1 MALEI
6 TTVRDISIVMMPR
19 RMDANNAPAVESD
32 LKAILIQSP
41 KKLVLDF
48 SETEYIASAGLKVL
62 LLITRDL
69 MKSGGKVTLVALRP
83 AVHKVFEMAGFTS
96 IFSICV
102 SREEAVQKMK

>member
-6 TTVRDISIVMMPR
+6 TTVDDISIIQMPG
-19 RMDANNAPAVESD
+19 RMDANNAPCIEAD
-32 LKAILIQSP
+32 LKAILVKSP

-83 AVHKVFEMAGFTS
+83 VVNKVFEMAGFTS

-102 SREEAVQKMK
+102 SQEEAVQKMK